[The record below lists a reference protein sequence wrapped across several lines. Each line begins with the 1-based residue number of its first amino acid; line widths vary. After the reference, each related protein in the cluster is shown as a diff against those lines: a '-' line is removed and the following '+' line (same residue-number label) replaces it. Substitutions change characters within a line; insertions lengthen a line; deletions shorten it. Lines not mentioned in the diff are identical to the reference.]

1 VKTMPVN
8 IMKLF
13 GLLAFFSCLLTLV
26 AWVGYRL
33 YPESSPVARGAEY
46 AEMKGCVECHGQ
58 PNKPLADFND
68 QQCSNFNKDSEH
80 VDYDVSC
87 SDVMAYFEAIRL
99 QRNYLQR
106 SLTNS
111 TNKLVIG
118 EGLVR
123 KYHCFQ
129 CHGPMGQGGFKNN
142 KSLKG
147 YIPGYFG
154 NDFKILTYNGNSNSI
169 RQWISHGID
178 QKLTDTFIIGP
189 IAEYFFDRQAINM
202 PSYKSL
208 ESMEIELLINYV
220 KAINQYGPMTAKD
233 IRLYS
238 ANSQL
243 GLDARI
249 SH

>member
-1 VKTMPVN
+1 MAVN
-8 IMKLF
+8 IKKSI
-13 GLLAFFSCLLTLV
+13 GLLVIISCLLSLIG
-26 AWVGYRL
+26 WLGYRL

-46 AEMKGCVECHGQ
+46 AEMKGCVDCHGL
-58 PNKPLADFND
+58 PDKPLADFND
-68 QQCSNFNKDSEH
+68 RQCSNLNQDSEH
-80 VDYDVSC
+80 VDYSVDC
-87 SDVMAYFEAIRL
+87 ADVMAYFEAIRL
-99 QRNYLQR
+99 KRNYLQR
-106 SLTNS
+106 SLSHS
-111 TNKLVIG
+111 TNKLIIG

-129 CHGPMGQGGFKNN
+129 CHGPLGQGGFKNT

-154 NDFKILTYNGNSNSI
+154 NDFKILTYDGNSNSI
-169 RQWISHGID
+169 RQWISHGVD
-178 QKLTDTFIIGP
+178 QKLTDTFIVGP
-189 IAEYFFDRQAINM
+189 MAEYFFDRQAINM

-208 ESMEIELLINYV
+208 EPMEIELLINYV
-220 KAINQYGPMTAKD
+220 KEINQYGPMTARD

-243 GLDARI
+243 GLDAKV

>member
-1 VKTMPVN
+1 MAVN
-8 IMKLF
+8 IQKSAGLF
-13 GLLAFFSCLLTLV
+13 AIISCLLVLIGWAV
-26 AWVGYRL
+26 YRL

-46 AEMKGCVECHGQ
+46 AEMKGCVSCHGL
-58 PNKPLADFND
+58 PDKPLADFND
-68 QQCSNFNKDSEH
+68 RQCADLNKDPEH
-80 VDYDVSC
+80 IDYDVNC

-106 SLTNS
+106 SLSHS
-111 TNKLVIG
+111 TNELIIG

-129 CHGPMGQGGFKNN
+129 CHGLLGQGGFKNYN
-142 KSLKG
+142 SLKG

-154 NDFKILTYNGNSNSI
+154 KDFRILTYDGNPDSI

-178 QKLTDTFIIGP
+178 KKLTDTFIIGP
-189 IAEYFFDRQAINM
+189 MSEYFFDRQAINM

-208 ESMEIELLINYV
+208 EPMEIELLINYV
-220 KAINQYGPMTAKD
+220 KTINQYGPMTARD

-238 ANSQL
+238 AESQL
-243 GLDARI
+243 SPKEKVDQ
-249 SH
+249 